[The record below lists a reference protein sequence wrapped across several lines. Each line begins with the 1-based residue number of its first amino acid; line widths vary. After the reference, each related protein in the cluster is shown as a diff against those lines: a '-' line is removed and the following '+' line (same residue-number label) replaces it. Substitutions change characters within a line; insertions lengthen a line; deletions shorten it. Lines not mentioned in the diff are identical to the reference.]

1 MDFCWTDCTTGKQV
15 WVLFGTPYWLKKAL
29 RSIIATSGNAVS
41 KTLLCSCACTPP
53 HGAFKAIRDAL
64 LSFSIIRVPARARI
78 SSLWRQDL
86 CSIKPLEVNILCPE
100 RNQRPDGRTAV
111 FPSCGYWD
119 IRILLRSLLFRF
131 YYVPLFI
138 QNLFY
143 AFILLQYILH
153 PYFARIWY
161 VRINPYYY

>member
-1 MDFCWTDCTTGKQV
+1 MQLQECSFKTR
-15 WVLFGTPYWLKKAL
+15 L
-29 RSIIATSGNAVS
+29 R
-41 KTLLCSCACTPP
+41 LCACTPP

-64 LSFSIIRVPARARI
+64 LSFSIMRVPARARI

-86 CSIKPLEVNILCPE
+86 CSSKPLEVNIFCPE
-100 RNQRPDGRTAV
+100 RNQRPDGHKEG

-138 QNLFY
+138 QNSFYTFIVLQLFCTLTLPEFNMC
-143 AFILLQYILH
+143 AAVHTVISALFS
-153 PYFARIWY
+153 W
-161 VRINPYYY
+161 